1 LLINEIAPRP
11 HNSGHYTI
19 EACATSQY
27 EAHLRAILNLPFSES
42 NTLLQT
48 PSTCSI
54 MLNILGTEDPQSYLQ
69 VAKQALTIPGATVHL
84 YGKKESRPGRKL
96 GHITIVAGS
105 MSEAEFRLSQ
115 LLGPQQVQQ
124 PLFSPALGRREI
136 RPVVAVIMGSDSD
149 LPTMRGAAEMLEK
162 FGVPKEVTIVSAHR
176 TPDRMVRYARE
187 ARSRGFKV
195 IIAGAGGA
203 AHLPGMVASETTLP
217 VIGVPVRGSTCEG
230 QDSLLSIVQ
239 MPVSGPP
246 SFLICTFTYF

>member
-1 LLINEIAPRP
+1 
-11 HNSGHYTI
+11 
-19 EACATSQY
+19 
-27 EAHLRAILNLPFSES
+27 
-42 NTLLQT
+42 
-48 PSTCSI
+48 